1 MQGLDYQT
9 KGNPFQYMYRYI
21 SHKDNSLK
29 KSVFRIRTEWMAHH
43 RSELKLHE
51 IEINLNK
58 ECMDF
63 FFFNIVSFF
72 VYKGKHAIN
81 KG

>member
-9 KGNPFQYMYRYI
+9 KGNPFQYI

-29 KSVFRIRTEWMAHH
+29 KLGLFSGLEQNGWHII
-43 RSELKLHE
+43 ELKLHE
-51 IEINLNK
+51 IEINFNK
-58 ECMDF
+58 KCMEF
-63 FFFNIVSFF
+63 FFYIVSFF